1 MAEPVSIHIVS
12 DTMCP
17 WCYVGKRRL
26 EKALASLPEIA
37 VSVHWRP
44 YLLDG
49 TIPAD
54 GMDRQTYL
62 QRKFGAQGAADVY
75 SRIRTAGEE
84 EGIHFAF
91 EKILRSPNT
100 VNSHRLLHWAE
111 EAGVQDA
118 VAERLFQLYFIE
130 GGDIGSSEILAA
142 AAEDSGMDRNAVYNR
157 LQTDDDRSSIL
168 RQIAEANDIGIDGVP
183 CFIFNGGTYLP
194 GAQPAPILAL
204 AVQNASAAG

>member
-75 SRIRTAGEE
+75 SRIRAAGEE

-130 GGDIGSSEILAA
+130 GGDIGSSEILAT

>member
-130 GGDIGSSEILAA
+130 GGDIGSNEILAA